1 MIAPKLISDYIAPLQ
16 VSDTGE
22 QALIAMHE
30 HNVSQLP
37 VVKGRQYAG
46 LITMNDAINTKHFKK
61 PISNFLDQLH
71 KPFVSDT
78 AHVFDV
84 MRAALEF
91 NVRVVP
97 VVDKNHNYVGVISAE
112 SCLRAFAILNSVK
125 EHGGIIELEI
135 PIKNYSLSEIA
146 RIVEDNDAAIVNL
159 YTTTDKAT
167 GKMQITLKLNTT
179 ELSAIISSF
188 ERYNYEIKAVH
199 NEEEYTED
207 LREHYDALMRYLNI

>member
-37 VVKGRQYAG
+37 VVDGRHYAG
-46 LITMNDAINTKHFKK
+46 LITMDDAIDTKRLKK
-61 PISNFLDQLH
+61 PISKFLEQLR
-71 KPFVSDT
+71 KPYVSDT

-97 VVDKNHNYVGVISAE
+97 VVDEDHNYVGVISAE
-112 SCLRAFAILNSVK
+112 SCLRAFATLNSVK

-135 PIKNYSLSEIA
+135 PLKDYSLSEIA
-146 RIVEDNDAAIVNL
+146 RVVEDNDAAILNL
-159 YTTTDKAT
+159 YTNSDKET

-179 ELSAIISSF
+179 ELNSIVSAF
-188 ERYNYEIKAVH
+188 ERYKYEVKSVH

-207 LREHYDALMRYLNI
+207 LKERYDALMRYLNV